1 MFSFILAISPN
12 DGGLWGNLDQST
24 PLFRIRNKTMT
35 LLGNLLD
42 TEKILLSEEGY
53 CRDWRGL
60 KDLVSSKI
68 PDTNDERFAGIQN
81 QKNKTGAIIKL
92 WSNPGFNT
100 VIRDLLEALE
110 NIGRVD
116 VAQQVAKSIRA
127 DCAHAEKSSKPDD
140 HKTITIYNDIVCDQ
154 VSIQCIFLIFFK
166 KSAKTFKF
174 FFRILQPE
182 EMGKNCLSLM
192 L

>member
-1 MFSFILAISPN
+1 MARANVDLDFLRKKSSLNSQCFMISFILATSPN
-12 DGGLWGNLDQST
+12 DGGLWGNMDQST

-60 KDLVSSKI
+60 KDFVSSKLR
-68 PDTNDERFAGIQN
+68 DTDNERFWLIQN
-81 QKNKTGAIIKL
+81 QKNKTGAIIKI

-110 NIGRVD
+110 SIERLD
-116 VAQQVAKSIRA
+116 VAQQVAKSIKD

-140 HKTITIYNDIVCDQ
+140 HKTITMYKDIVCDQ
-154 VSIQCIFLIFFK
+154 VSI
-166 KSAKTFKF
+166 
-174 FFRILQPE
+174 
-182 EMGKNCLSLM
+182 
-192 L
+192 